1 MNLPPHLASLLQ
13 PQGYPHAVGAVRL
26 VETHISWVF
35 LTGQFAYKIKRPV
48 HYPFVDLR
56 TSAQRAFFCAEE
68 LRLNRRFAEELYL
81 DVCAVTLEDGAARI
95 CGQGEV
101 IDHAVRMR
109 EFRGEDELDR
119 LLARGAVAQPELEDF
134 GRALAILHGGLPVAG
149 AEQDWGR
156 PQSVRTLLLQ
166 NLEECLQTAEKL
178 GTQDAV
184 RRLSPPY
191 SARLDATE
199 PWLARRRAT
208 GKVRECHGDLH
219 ARNVVRYG
227 DRLLAFD
234 CMEFEPAFRWIDVA
248 QDLAFLF
255 MDLGA
260 RHFAGHA
267 QALLGGY
274 LFQCGDYEACR
285 VLRLYATHGALVR
298 SKVSA
303 LEAVGAAQEGARTT
317 ALEEHRGYL
326 EHAHSLVA
334 PGVPLLILICGVSG
348 SGKTWL
354 AQRLAPRLGAVHV
367 RSDVE
372 RKRIGGLAELSRS
385 GSALEQGLYSTES
398 SRQVYERLRQCAA
411 DVLASGYSV
420 IVDATFQRRE
430 ERAQLRAV
438 AVQCAAAMHV
448 ILCHAP
454 RRVLQA
460 RLLARQQAGAD
471 ASEADL
477 AVLERQQT
485 RFEPIRPEEDLR
497 LIKADTAGGDVVSRV
512 LQQIASARA

>member
-1 MNLPPHLASLLQ
+1 
-13 PQGYPHAVGAVRL
+13 VGAVRL

-56 TSAQRAFFCAEE
+56 SPAQRAFFCAEE

-81 DVCAVTLEDGAARI
+81 DVCAVTLADGVARI
-95 CGQGEV
+95 SGQGEV

-119 LLARGAVAQPELEDF
+119 LLARGAVEQPELEDF
-134 GRALAILHGGLPVAG
+134 GRELAILHARLPEAG

-156 PQSVRTLLLQ
+156 PQSVRALLLQ
-166 NLEECLQTAEKL
+166 NLKECLPVAGRL
-178 GTQDAV
+178 GTQNAV
-184 RRLSPPY
+184 RSLSAAY
-191 SARLDATE
+191 RTRLDAAE
-199 PWLARRRAT
+199 PWLASRRAT

-248 QDLAFLF
+248 EDLAFLF
-255 MDLGA
+255 MDLEA

-274 LFQCGDYEACR
+274 LFQSGDYQACR
-285 VLRLYATHGALVR
+285 VLRLYATHRALVR
-298 SKVSA
+298 AKVTA
-303 LEAVGAAQEGARTT
+303 LEAVGAAQERARMT
-317 ALEEHRGYL
+317 ALEGHHDYL
-326 EHAHSLVA
+326 EHAQRMLA
-334 PGVPLLILICGVSG
+334 PGGPLLILIGGMSG
-348 SGKTWL
+348 SGKTSL

-372 RKRIGGLAELSRS
+372 RKRIAGLAERSRS
-385 GSALEQGLYSTES
+385 DSELEQGMYSGET
-398 SRQVYERLRQCAA
+398 SRRVYERLRQCAA
-411 DVLASGYSV
+411 DVLAGGYSV

-430 ERAQLRAV
+430 ERALLRAV
-438 AVQCAAAMHV
+438 AAQCAAAMHV
-448 ILCHAP
+448 IFCHAP
-454 RRVLQA
+454 RRVLQGRVAA
-460 RLLARQQAGAD
+460 RRQAATD

-477 AVLERQQT
+477 AVLEWQRT
-485 RFEPIRPEEDLR
+485 RFEPIRAEEGLR
-497 LIKADTAGGDVVSRV
+497 VIDTDTSGGDVMSRV
-512 LQQIASARA
+512 LEQIGGTGA